1 MMKKILV
8 LGANGAT
15 GRLVVAQLLAKGV
28 EVKAL
33 VRSKASLP
41 GDIAD
46 VQEVELVEASIN
58 DLSVSEIRTLLI
70 GCDAVISCLGHNL
83 TFSGMF
89 GEPRRLVSDTVKKL
103 HDAVSLSQQKVR
115 FVLMNT
121 AGNSNRDISEIAPLS
136 QRLVVGILRKVL
148 PPHTDN
154 EAATDYLFQQVGHEN
169 PVFEW
174 VVVRPDGLFDEAT
187 TSTYELHVSP
197 TRNAIFNAGR
207 TSRINVANFMASLL
221 TEETL
226 WTEWKS
232 KMPVIYNG
240 ENNTD
245 IKG

>member
-154 EAATDYLFQQVGHEN
+154 EAAADYLFQQVGHEN

-174 VVVRPDGLFDEAT
+174 VVVRPDGLFD
-187 TSTYELHVSP
+187 
-197 TRNAIFNAGR
+197 
-207 TSRINVANFMASLL
+207 
-221 TEETL
+221 
-226 WTEWKS
+226 
-232 KMPVIYNG
+232 
-240 ENNTD
+240 
-245 IKG
+245 